1 MHSQRLLASLLRS
14 RDYISSS
21 LYAPTTGY
29 FSSKIP
35 PILPPSRSEIPSL
48 ANRDAY
54 NTAVAARYAASA
66 HGWAT
71 PVELFSPGFS
81 RALGRSVLSRA
92 SDGPVRVV
100 EVGGGRGTLAKDVLG
115 MVRGEREVSWTI
127 LEISEG
133 LAAMQRQVLQD
144 EIIAGEARVVRA
156 DAVEWLEDSL
166 EGEVHV
172 VACEVLDNFA
182 HDLVRVGRDGVRQGL
197 VRDGR
202 EWEWR
207 DGVEDDVREAMEG
220 FGLLEDRGWWMEM
233 NSRLERAV
241 MGGDEDV
248 WVPVVAWKLLRR
260 LGALPL
266 KSLTLCDFDH
276 LPGAS
281 VGRNAPIVQ
290 RVNGAGSAC
299 VYSELLEAP
308 FGEVDIMFPTDFYAL
323 EQAFWR
329 AAGPKSFGRSEILKQ
344 SRFFA
349 KFGDASDVQK
359 TTCMDG
365 YNPVLNEFSNASVLT
380 VDLDLSQ

>member
-1 MHSQRLLASLLRS
+1 MHSHRLPTSLLRS

-35 PILPPSRSEIPSL
+35 PILPPSLTDIPSL
-48 ANRDAY
+48 PNRDAY
-54 NTAVAARYAASA
+54 TAAVAARYAASA

-92 SDGPVRVV
+92 SPGPVRVV
-100 EVGGGRGTLAKDVLG
+100 EVGGGRGTLAKDVLA
-115 MVRGEREVSWTI
+115 MVRGARDVSWTI
-127 LEISEG
+127 LEISDG
-133 LAAMQRQVLQD
+133 LAAVQRHVLRD
-144 EIIAGEARVVRA
+144 EILAGEARVVRA
-156 DAVEWLEDSL
+156 DAVDWFEDGV

-172 VACEVLDNFA
+172 VACEVLDNLA
-182 HDLVRVGRDGVRQGL
+182 HDLVRVGPDAVRQGL
-197 VRDGR
+197 VRGGR

-207 DGVEDDVREAMEG
+207 DGVEEDVREAMEG
-220 FGLLEDRGWWMEM
+220 FGLLEDAGWWVEM
-233 NSRLERAV
+233 KRRLERAV
-241 MGGDEDV
+241 MGGDEHV
-248 WVPVVAWKLLRR
+248 WVPVVAWKLLKR
-260 LGALPL
+260 LGALRL

-290 RVNGAGSAC
+290 RVDGAGSAC

-329 AAGPKSFGRSEILKQ
+329 AAGPKSFGQSEILKQ

-380 VDLDLSQ
+380 VDLDVNE